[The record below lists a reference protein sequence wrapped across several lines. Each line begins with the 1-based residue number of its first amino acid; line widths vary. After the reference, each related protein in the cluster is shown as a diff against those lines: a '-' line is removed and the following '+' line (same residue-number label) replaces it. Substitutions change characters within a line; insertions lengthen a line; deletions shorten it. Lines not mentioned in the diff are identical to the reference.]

1 MAQSKS
7 ICIAPFSSAGPYL
20 SICLVSDRQSVLLLA
35 NSFNYQC
42 SHQQVCHPR
51 CFRRQARACHRMLSS
66 VRKIYG
72 DEPHQEALEFL
83 SYSKKSR
90 HHKDEK
96 KDKSKGQSRP
106 GSPLRR
112 RDSLARKDR

>member
-1 MAQSKS
+1 
-7 ICIAPFSSAGPYL
+7 
-20 SICLVSDRQSVLLLA
+20 
-35 NSFNYQC
+35 
-42 SHQQVCHPR
+42 
-51 CFRRQARACHRMLSS
+51 MLSS